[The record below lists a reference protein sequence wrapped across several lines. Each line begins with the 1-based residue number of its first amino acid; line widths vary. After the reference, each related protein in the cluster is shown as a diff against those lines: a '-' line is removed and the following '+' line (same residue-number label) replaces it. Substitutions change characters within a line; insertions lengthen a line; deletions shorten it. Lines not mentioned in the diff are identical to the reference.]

1 MESRISIIINHVIN
15 KGMIRSN
22 RLVWFA
28 PQRIVTLILLL
39 VLCIDI
45 QGQSPAQADLL
56 RKAYSK
62 HSKSLLYSFFDN
74 WSDEISS
81 NENESPNKWV
91 AEAQLM
97 DVFDILLQFY
107 EPNSSLTGKVELLDK
122 YVKLKEKGKLEKEIH
137 KIFTEQQAHQNTDNK

>member
-15 KGMIRSN
+15 EGMIRSN
-22 RLVWFA
+22 RLGWFA
-28 PQRIVTLILLL
+28 P
-39 VLCIDI
+39 
-45 QGQSPAQADLL
+45 QSPAQADLL

>member
-15 KGMIRSN
+15 EGMIRSN
-22 RLVWFA
+22 RLGWFA

-81 NENESPNKWV
+81 NENESPNK
-91 AEAQLM
+91 
-97 DVFDILLQFY
+97 
-107 EPNSSLTGKVELLDK
+107 
-122 YVKLKEKGKLEKEIH
+122 
-137 KIFTEQQAHQNTDNK
+137 